1 MSLSDDLL
9 NDDVSAYQVAMRSS
23 SGAYDTSANWQSGL
37 LNLGTNFVNGLM
49 QVELFKR
56 ARDAQAPTITSNQ
69 APIYVG
75 NNATARAVNRASS
88 VALGDLLP
96 YLLVAGIGYAV
107 LKGR

>member
-56 ARDAQAPTITSNQ
+56 AREAQAPTITSNQ
-69 APIYVG
+69 APIYMG
-75 NNATARAVNRASS
+75 NNATTRAVNTVASKS
-88 VALGDLLP
+88 IGDVLP
-96 YLLVAGIGYAV
+96 YLLVAGIAFAV
-107 LKGR
+107 LRGR